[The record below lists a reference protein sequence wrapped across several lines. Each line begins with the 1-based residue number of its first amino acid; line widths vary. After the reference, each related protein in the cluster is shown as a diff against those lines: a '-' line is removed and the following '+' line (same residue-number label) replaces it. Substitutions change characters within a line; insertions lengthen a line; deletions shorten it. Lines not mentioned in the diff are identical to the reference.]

1 MENNGARRPYPAARW
16 WWLAV
21 PLVISCLGWGFAPF
35 QLTSSGWSAMGATL
49 VAAFAGVLATALT
62 GPATIVVLR
71 AIGAMPRLSFW
82 QYAGTLFAVALPALS
97 FETLDVQASA
107 MPAFLGN
114 WAASDSSP
122 FAELWSGLCFVGI
135 YAVMAGATYAFA
147 RRSATAAAVAAVI
160 AAVLILGWVV
170 YDMSRFA

>member
-1 MENNGARRPYPAARW
+1 MESNGARRPYAAARW

-35 QLTSSGWSAMGATL
+35 QVTASGWSAMGATL
-49 VAAFAGVLATALT
+49 VAAFAGILAMALT

-71 AIGAMPRLSFW
+71 AIGAMPRLSVW
-82 QYAGTLFAVALPALS
+82 RYTATLFAVALPALA
-97 FETLDVQASA
+97 FESLDVEASA
-107 MPAFLGN
+107 MPAFLGK
-114 WAASDSSP
+114 SLVGDSSP

-135 YAVMAGATYAFA
+135 YAVMAGATYGFA
-147 RRSATAAAVAAVI
+147 RRSGTAAAVAAVI

-170 YDMSRFA
+170 YGMSRFA